1 MKTTIIITAMLFVA
15 MVAKAQQ
22 NAQYSQYIFNQLVIN
37 PAYAGA
43 KGMVNINGIYSSQW
57 AGLDGAPTT
66 LSLSVEGPVYTSMGA
81 GIHIIQDKIGA
92 QSQTSAYGS
101 YAYKIRLGQNWR
113 LSMGVAAGI
122 SYYTISGGEFSRF
135 DENLNDPSIPL
146 ASEVTSRFDTKAGLF
161 IFNKQFYAGFSVSD
175 LTANVKSPDD
185 MLVASQIQHYYLT
198 AGYVFKINKD
208 FKFKPGFLIKQD
220 FKAPTNVDLNAY
232 FLFKDRFWLGATV
245 RTGADIFSNP
255 DLDNTLRYRDA
266 LILMADLNITDN
278 LRIGYSYTYS
288 MTALSNY
295 AGHEIMMG
303 YYFAKKPKTKMLTP
317 RFF

>member
-1 MKTTIIITAMLFVA
+1 MKTIIIITAIVFAAV
-15 MVAKAQQ
+15 VAKAQQ

-43 KGMVNINGIYSSQW
+43 KGMVNVNGIYSSQW
-57 AGLDGAPTT
+57 SGLEGAPTT
-66 LSLSVEGPVYTSMGA
+66 LSLSLEGPVYTNMGA
-81 GIHIIQDKIGA
+81 GFHVIQDEIGA
-92 QSQTSAYGS
+92 QTQTSAYGS
-101 YAYKIRLGQNWR
+101 YAYKLRLNQNWR

-122 SYYTISGGEFSRF
+122 SYYTIDGTQFSRY
-135 DENLNDPSIPL
+135 DENLNDPAVPQGR
-146 ASEVTSRFDTKAGLF
+146 EVTSRFDTKAGLF
-161 IFNKQFYAGFSVSD
+161 LFTRKFYAGFSVSD
-175 LTANVKSPDD
+175 LTANVKSPEDL
-185 MLVASQIQHYYLT
+185 LVASQIQHYYLT

-220 FKAPTNVDLNAY
+220 FKAPTNVDINAY

-245 RTGADIFSNP
+245 RTGADIFRNP
-255 DLDNTLRYRDA
+255 DLDHTLRYRDA
-266 LILMADLNITDN
+266 LIFMADLNITDN
-278 LRIGYSYTYS
+278 FRLGYSYTYS

-295 AGHEIMMG
+295 AGHEVLLG